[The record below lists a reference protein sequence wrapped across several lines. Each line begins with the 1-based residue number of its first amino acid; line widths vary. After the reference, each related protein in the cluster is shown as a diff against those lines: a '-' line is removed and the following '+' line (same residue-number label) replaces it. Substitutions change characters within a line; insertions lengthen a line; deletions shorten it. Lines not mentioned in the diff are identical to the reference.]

1 MVLSATEKLKI
12 LATGKATL
20 KEINELEKQAEGEKP
35 GGEENATNNKTET
48 SVDDVKKETEQDA
61 NKESD
66 EHDKSEETDA
76 PIQTSVEDEKDKKIA
91 ELENKIKELQQDNVH
106 EDNSGSVIDTDTALL
121 NIFKDFK

>member
-20 KEINELEKQAEGEKP
+20 KEINELEKQAEGESKNENNDTQANEHVVE
-35 GGEENATNNKTET
+35 GKKEVVENAEKTSNE
-48 SVDDVKKETEQDA
+48 SGEPKE
-61 NKESD
+61 NESPV
-66 EHDKSEETDA
+66 SS
-76 PIQTSVEDEKDKKIA
+76 SVEEDERDKKIA
-91 ELENKIKELQQDNVH
+91 ELEAQIKEMQKDNVN

>member
-20 KEINELEKQAEGEKP
+20 KEINELEKQAEGDEQH
-35 GGEENATNNKTET
+35 EENATNNETET
-48 SVDDVKKETEQDA
+48 SINVVKEETKQDA
-61 NKESD
+61 DNKPN

-76 PIQTSVEDEKDKKIA
+76 PIQTSVDDEKDKKIA

>member
-35 GGEENATNNKTET
+35 GGEENATNNETKT
-48 SVDDVKKETEQDA
+48 SVNVVKEETKQDA
-61 NKESD
+61 DNESD
-66 EHDKSEETDA
+66 EHDKSEETNA
-76 PIQTSVEDEKDKKIA
+76 PIQTPVEDEKDKKIA

>member
-20 KEINELEKQAEGEKP
+20 KEINELEKQAEGE
-35 GGEENATNNKTET
+35 NNVSK
-48 SVDDVKKETEQDA
+48 DGA
-61 NKESD
+61 NKETDKAINEGKKEVD
-66 EHDKSEETDA
+66 ENDEA
-76 PIQTSVEDEKDKKIA
+76 PADQPGEPKEDDVPDPSPVEDEKDKKIA
-91 ELENKIKELQQDNVH
+91 ELEAQIKEMQKDNVN

>member
-20 KEINELEKQAEGEKP
+20 REINELEKQAEGESKNESNDTQTNEP
-35 GGEENATNNKTET
+35 VVERKEEVVEHAEKT
-48 SVDDVKKETEQDA
+48 S
-61 NKESD
+61 NESR
-66 EHDKSEETDA
+66 EPEKNES
-76 PIQTSVEDEKDKKIA
+76 PFSSSVEEDERDKKIS
-91 ELENKIKELQQDNVH
+91 ELEAQIKEMQKDNVN